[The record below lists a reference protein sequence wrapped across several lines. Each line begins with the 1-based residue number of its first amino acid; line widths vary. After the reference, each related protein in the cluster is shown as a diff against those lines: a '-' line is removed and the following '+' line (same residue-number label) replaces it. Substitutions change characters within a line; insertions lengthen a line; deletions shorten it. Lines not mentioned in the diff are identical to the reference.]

1 MKSAL
6 KQHKDNIMKKRE
18 IRIPPLPQT
27 KALSEESE
35 SAFFVSGAKAAPK
48 KAPSLKSSRKRF
60 MRTRQFKNARIVRA
74 ANGDWRVVYEYQ
86 LPGQTG
92 KFRKF
97 YVRDGI
103 NYIHDPEEKELAAQ
117 RLRED
122 RAEKNK
128 YYSPVVAEKV
138 KSELINDPEIYNYS
152 KWIFYSCMRPKEIRH
167 LKV

>member
-1 MKSAL
+1 
-6 KQHKDNIMKKRE
+6 
-18 IRIPPLPQT
+18 
-27 KALSEESE
+27 
-35 SAFFVSGAKAAPK
+35 
-48 KAPSLKSSRKRF
+48 